1 MSNWEEIGKQRLFEV
16 PNFSINFN
24 KKTYIKFEFIYKK
37 LNIFQLKL

>member
-24 KKTYIKFEFIYKK
+24 KKHKLNLNSFIKK
-37 LNIFQLKL
+37 LNIIN